1 MRRRMVRVVGMTSVV
16 MLGCLHA
23 PVLWSPDGRWL
34 AYTMAVRPGAP
45 SLTPGWIFEAG
56 REAERPLSWGD
67 QAPRPAAA
75 IYRLWATR
83 ADTGA
88 SVVLEESRGPL
99 TSPCWSP
106 DGKALAFGRLVP
118 EDDGRARFEVVVQ
131 EALDR
136 KTVLFQRPCREL
148 GDKSAD
154 LPSLAPAW
162 SPSGSYLAVPV
173 FEHALGLA
181 LIRADNGRLLK
192 EEKDAYF
199 PSWSPDGTK
208 LAFLGG
214 GDDAESLYVLD
225 DNFGPARHLA
235 EIGRASQ
242 PPIWSRDGRSVAIVT
257 RALSQRNLAHPTQQ
271 SDLVRIQ
278 VETGKVETLTL
289 NSDPGDR
296 AKTYNGASFS
306 FDRDGEEL
314 FYTIDVEGQPS
325 VITWFQPRTRV
336 THKKFNPLDY
346 TIRVGSLALAPK
358 GGTLA
363 FRAGPQ
369 GHLSPPAVYD
379 LAANTVTPIVP
390 DDAARVEWITTLI
403 GAARPLLRGC
413 LPPAIVEGRVV
424 EHPTLLPIPREFDP
438 NQETT
443 LRLRRLG
450 RIGRSLCDRPADAPP
465 ATPALEALLDEARLF
480 FDVLREDY
488 RSALASLE
496 AFETRTTDP
505 EQRLRL
511 LSVRAQIFLGQG
523 QLERALETIAFL
535 QSISRGE
542 PRRVE
547 MTPVGMRMTSDD
559 DPTGMKAT
567 SAPVSGQ
574 GWPSYLALRARSPRR
589 NWPTTPSERRPRSVT
604 ATPTPSRS
612 SRPGPRSPSPLAWSG
627 SPPQSSPRRTC
638 GSWSPPGC
646 STDGP
651 SPRTCLGS
659 AARHLPP
666 SAGEPPPAVPS
677 HTTPSST
684 PCPGFVTITHPGH
697 PLCGQRVEVIRSG
710 PGVDPD
716 FLVRRADGRYLPIAR
731 SSTDADP
738 QPSDDPAPLPNHLL
752 DLEGLRRI
760 LPVLDRMAR
769 AASAAPEQGV
779 DPQDDRPG
787 GR

>member
-1 MRRRMVRVVGMTSVV
+1 MRRRMVRVVGLTSVV

-34 AYTMAVRPGAP
+34 AYTMAVRPGPP
-45 SLTPGWIFEAG
+45 SLTPGWIFETG

-106 DGKALAFGRLVP
+106 DGKVLAFGRLVP

-148 GDKSAD
+148 SDKSVD

-162 SPSGSYLAVPV
+162 SPNSSYLAVPV
-173 FEHALGLA
+173 FQHAPGLA

-214 GDDAESLYVLD
+214 GDAESLYILD

-235 EIGRASQ
+235 EIGQASQ

-257 RALSQRNLAHPTQQ
+257 RARSQRDLAHPTQQ
-271 SDLVRIQ
+271 SDLVRVQ
-278 VETGKVETLTL
+278 VETGRVETLTL

-296 AKTYNGASFS
+296 DKTYYGASFS

-314 FYTIDVEGQPS
+314 FYTIDIEGQPS
-325 VITWFQPRTRV
+325 VITWFQPRTQV
-336 THKKFNPLDY
+336 THKKFNPLDS
-346 TIRVGSLALAPK
+346 TIRVGSLALAPT

-403 GAARPLLRGC
+403 GAARPLLRGS
-413 LPPAIVEGRVV
+413 LPPAMVAGRVV
-424 EHPTLLPIPREFDP
+424 ERPTLLPIPGEFAS
-438 NQETT
+438 NQELT

-450 RIGRSLCDRPADAPP
+450 RIGRSLCDRPADAPS
-465 ATPALEALLDEARLF
+465 ASPALEALLDEARLF

-488 RSALASLE
+488 PSALASLE
-496 AFETRTTDP
+496 AFEARVTDP

-523 QLERALETIAFL
+523 QFGRASETIAFL
-535 QSISRGE
+535 QSIPQGE

-547 MTPVGMRMTSDD
+547 MTPAGMRMTSDD
-559 DPTGMKAT
+559 DPTGMKHT
-567 SAPVSGQ
+567 PEPVSGQ
-574 GWPSYLALRARSPRR
+574 GWPSYLALRAKDSAQELAGDTERAEAPPGHRNPDALELLPPGAAIPFVPHLERFAPAVIPPQDVRVVEPPGMLDRRPQPPHLPRFRRPPPPPRR
-589 NWPTTPSERRPRSVT
+589 
-604 ATPTPSRS
+604 
-612 SRPGPRSPSPLAWSG
+612 
-627 SPPQSSPRRTC
+627 
-638 GSWSPPGC
+638 
-646 STDGP
+646 
-651 SPRTCLGS
+651 
-659 AARHLPP
+659 
-666 SAGEPPPAVPS
+666 
-677 HTTPSST
+677 
-684 PCPGFVTITHPGH
+684 
-697 PLCGQRVEVIRSG
+697 
-710 PGVDPD
+710 
-716 FLVRRADGRYLPIAR
+716 
-731 SSTDADP
+731 
-738 QPSDDPAPLPNHLL
+738 
-752 DLEGLRRI
+752 
-760 LPVLDRMAR
+760 
-769 AASAAPEQGV
+769 
-779 DPQDDRPG
+779 
-787 GR
+787 